1 LDSQHLGVKII
12 IEWPKNEE
20 GVRTKVTK
28 TVRVKKQVKKL
39 NPAAIRRCSLKKFG
53 DALGQNASDNLTVVS
68 IEEIF
73 LERTRLAGAKA
84 EPEKGADLA
93 SLGNASLIVCRT
105 RAGWKRQR
113 SQAVVA
119 DDEGAGLAEGVEEGD
134 EVADDVQGG
143 VVVDGRRGVG
153 AAAAAEVGRDDAE
166 AGVGESRDLVAPGVP
181 ELREP
186 VQQQQRRPRALLYHM
201 HADPVHLQRP
211 MLHPRHPPRLLHL
224 LS

>member
-1 LDSQHLGVKII
+1 VKQGF
-12 IEWPKNEE
+12 E
-20 GVRTKVTK
+20 GAPETCQISHSTKDF
-28 TVRVKKQVKKL
+28 RPAKKE
-39 NPAAIRRCSLKKFG
+39 LKKKCEARVWGGLELPDLVEAFAEDFGGFLEVAAAGQTGAEG
-53 DALGQNASDNLTVVS
+53 DAQAGDGEDA
-68 IEEIF
+68 IGAEEA
-73 LERTRLAGAKA
+73 EVPGGRGA
-84 EPEKGADLA
+84 P
-93 SLGNASLIVCRT
+93 VM
-105 RAGWKRQR
+105 
-113 SQAVVA
+113 A